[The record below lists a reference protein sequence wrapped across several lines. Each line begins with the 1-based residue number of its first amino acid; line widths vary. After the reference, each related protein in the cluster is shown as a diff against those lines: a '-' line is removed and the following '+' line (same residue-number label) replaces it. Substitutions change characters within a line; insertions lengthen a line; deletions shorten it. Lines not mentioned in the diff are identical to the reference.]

1 MHSGLVICYGASVCL
16 AKTIHYTVIR
26 FAVELEHARV
36 KGLCPSGR
44 RRCSKSRH
52 SKCAIIRALA
62 FEETRRAKNI
72 LNIWRNRKEWV
83 HDILAFGAT
92 VYVLF
97 FPFQGIAKLAL
108 GIEWVVQ
115 VQVPNTM
122 WIRQDGRKVTK
133 RKDSKTLRC

>member
-1 MHSGLVICYGASVCL
+1 M
-16 AKTIHYTVIR
+16 IR

-52 SKCAIIRALA
+52 SKCAILRALA

-83 HDILAFGAT
+83 HDTLAFSAT

-108 GIEWVVQ
+108 GIGLFKFKYLTQCGSGKTTERSPPRGFLDQALARGVFAEAS
-115 VQVPNTM
+115 PG
-122 WIRQDGRKVTK
+122 DG
-133 RKDSKTLRC
+133 